1 MPKRPVEIVVL
12 SDIHLG
18 TYGCHSK
25 ELLRYLKSIDPK
37 MIILNGD
44 IIDIWQFNKS
54 YFPESHTKVLRRFLK
69 YVSADI
75 PVYYLT
81 GNHDEMLRKFA
92 DFEMGSLKFMAM
104 FLT

>member
-44 IIDIWQFNKS
+44 VCTNANVRRPRPHLIISSI
-54 YFPESHTKVLRRFLK
+54 FLK
-69 YVSADI
+69 YSLTVSI
-75 PVYYLT
+75 QTLMTLILHRPLP
-81 GNHDEMLRKFA
+81 
-92 DFEMGSLKFMAM
+92 
-104 FLT
+104 